1 MSKLVGIIAAMNIEL
16 ELLKKEATDKQ
27 AEIISGIEFTKGE
40 INGHKVV
47 MAVSGEGKVN
57 ASMCAEAMIL
67 KYSPDMIIN
76 TGVGGSLNINL
87 NIGNIAI
94 AESVAQHDYDITFL
108 GWPLGMTP
116 FGKRSDDKP
125 WGEDATVEIKCD
137 ERIVSAFQKATESLG
152 IHTYTGVIAS
162 GDQFIADS
170 SKKDFIVDNFSAV
183 CCEMEGGAIGQVA
196 RLNGVPFGVVRAIS
210 DNADENAEVYEF
222 NAVDVAKN
230 SILVTKEFLNII
242 DK

>member
-1 MSKLVGIIAAMNIEL
+1 MSKLIGIIAAMNIEL
-16 ELLKKEATDKQ
+16 DMLKSEAVNKSS
-27 AEIISGIEFTKGE
+27 ERISGIEFTKGE

-67 KYSPDMIIN
+67 KYSPDMVIN

-94 AESVAQHDYDITFL
+94 AKSVVQHDYDISFL

-116 FGKRSDDKP
+116 FGNRTDDKP

-137 ERIVSAFQKATESLG
+137 KEIVNAFEKATDMLG
-152 IHTYTGVIAS
+152 IHTHTGVIAS
-162 GDQFIADS
+162 GDQFIADT
-170 SKKDFIVDNFSAV
+170 SKKEFIVNNFNAV

-196 RLNGVPFGVVRAIS
+196 RHNNIPFGIVRAIS
-210 DNADENAEVYEF
+210 DNADEKAVVYEF
-222 NAVDVAKN
+222 NAVDAAKN
-230 SILVTKEFLNII
+230 SIAVTKEFLNII

>member
-16 ELLKKEATDKQ
+16 DMLKSEATDKSSQ
-27 AEIISGIEFTKGE
+27 IISGIEFTKGK
-40 INGHKVV
+40 INGHDVV

-67 KYSPDMIIN
+67 KYSPDMVIN

-94 AESVAQHDYDITFL
+94 AESVVQHDYDISFL

-116 FGKRSDDKP
+116 YGVRTDDKP
-125 WGEDATVEIKCD
+125 WGVDATVEIKCD
-137 ERIVSAFQKATESLG
+137 ETIVSAFDKATKDLG
-152 IHTYTGVIAS
+152 IHTYKGVIAS

-170 SKKDFIVDNFSAV
+170 SKKDFIVNNFNAV

-196 RLNGVPFGVVRAIS
+196 RLNNVPFGVVRAIS

-222 NAVDVAKN
+222 NAVDAAKN
-230 SILVTKEFLNII
+230 SIAVTKEFLNII